1 VNQLSFSD
9 IKVIIFD
16 LDGTIVNLTVDWMAL
31 KDILVD
37 KYRETYKEQSEVKRV
52 SKCLEKIVEKN
63 DENILENFF
72 DVIRHYELENIKDT
86 QLIEET
92 IFIIRNKDLF
102 GVKNDAK
109 FAILSLNT
117 RDTITWALELAN
129 IRDKIDFIVGRE
141 DVRKWKPAPE
151 GLIKIN
157 NQYKIK
163 KEEMVYFGDLENDL
177 LTGENAGIEAYLI
190 DDLVELVNKKKF
202 DEKQKKTEFT

>member
-1 VNQLSFSD
+1 MKQLSFKD
-9 IKVIIFD
+9 RTVLVFD
-16 LDGTIVNLTVDWMAL
+16 LDGTIVNLTVDWMTL
-31 KDILVD
+31 KEILVD
-37 KYRETYKEQSEVKRV
+37 KYRETYKEQCEVKRV

-86 QLIEET
+86 RLIEET
-92 IFIIRNKDLF
+92 IFFIKNKDLF

-117 RDTITWALELAN
+117 RDTIIWALELAN
-129 IRDKIDFIVGRE
+129 LRDKIDFIVGRE

-151 GLIKIN
+151 GLIKIK

-177 LTGENAGIEAYLI
+177 LTGENAGIDAYLI
-190 DDLVELVNKKKF
+190 DDLIELVNKKKSL
-202 DEKQKKTEFT
+202 KKYKK

>member
-1 VNQLSFSD
+1 MNQLSFSD

-151 GLIKIN
+151 GLIKIK